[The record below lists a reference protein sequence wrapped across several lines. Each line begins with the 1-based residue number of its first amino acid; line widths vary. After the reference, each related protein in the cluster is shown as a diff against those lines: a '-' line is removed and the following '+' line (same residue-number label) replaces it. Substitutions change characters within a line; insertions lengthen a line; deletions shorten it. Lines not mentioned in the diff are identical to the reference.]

1 MKKILYTVCSA
12 NHLAHCKTMAGSFV
26 QFNPDYRVIIG
37 LVDKIN
43 GRFDTGDFLPYELI
57 EVDKM
62 GIAGF
67 DQMAARYT
75 VIELN
80 CAMKVFVAQ
89 YIFEKEQPDILLY
102 LDSDMWVRCSF
113 SAIEEQLQLHD
124 LLLTP
129 HFTTP
134 LPDNSHLPLERDLL
148 RSGVYNAGFMALK
161 KSGTVNNFLEWWA
174 GHMRTECHY
183 NFAEG
188 MGVDQVWLN
197 LVPSLYPKT
206 GILLHKGANVAYWNL
221 HERTLSFNNTQ
232 VMVNNTEPLLFLHIS
247 GYRFD
252 EPWILSRHQTRFE
265 LSELPVL
272 NELLG
277 EYRTTVLQNGYEKY
291 AVLPCLFSKHVKK
304 STGLM
309 KTINKWL
316 KPFGIKISNAH
327 L

>member
-1 MKKILYTVCSA
+1 
-12 NHLAHCKTMAGSFV
+12 MADSFMH
-26 QFNPDYRVIIG
+26 FNEGYHVIIG
-37 LVDKIN
+37 LVDKVDK
-43 GRFDTGDFLPYELI
+43 RFDTSDFLPYELI
-57 EVDKM
+57 EVDKI

-67 DQMAARYT
+67 EEMAARYT

-102 LDSDMWVRCSF
+102 LDSDMWVQYSF
-113 SAIEEQLQLHD
+113 KLIEEQLQLHD

-134 LPDNSHLPLERDLL
+134 LPDNTHLPLERDLL

-161 KSGTVNNFLEWWA
+161 KSDTVTAFLQWWS
-174 GHMRTECHY
+174 GHMQTECYY

-197 LVPSLYPKT
+197 LVPTLYNKT

-221 HERTLSFNNTQ
+221 HERALSIKGTQ
-232 VMVNNTEPLLFLHIS
+232 VMVNDVEPLLFLHIS
-247 GYRFD
+247 GYKFD
-252 EPWILSRHQTRFE
+252 QPEILSRHQTRFE
-265 LSELPVL
+265 LSNMPVL
-272 NELLG
+272 SGLLA
-277 EYRTTVLQNGYEKY
+277 EYRAIVIKNGYEKY
-291 AVLPCLFSKHVKK
+291 SVFPCLFSRAVKK

-309 KTINKWL
+309 KTVNKWL
-316 KPFGIKISNAH
+316 KPIGIKISN